1 MKATTR
7 CRSLPRRMKITFP
20 RERRFCCH
28 VFMRRFGR
36 EINSQN
42 ARTDILFRRLKMAI
56 ERIITFES
64 IVQTLEFSILKNLHC
79 SLSPKECGMLLKE
92 LNRSQTPVEKIIG
105 GVADIAHNVIADLA
119 DDMTPPRRRRARK
132 ITKP

>member
-1 MKATTR
+1 
-7 CRSLPRRMKITFP
+7 
-20 RERRFCCH
+20 
-28 VFMRRFGR
+28 
-36 EINSQN
+36 
-42 ARTDILFRRLKMAI
+42 MAI

-64 IVQTLEFSILKNLHC
+64 IVQTLEFSIVKNLHC
-79 SLSPKECGMLLKE
+79 SLSPKECEIILKA
-92 LNRSQTPVEKIIG
+92 LNRSQTPVEKIVG